1 MALDKNT
8 TVLIEDARIMFR
20 NFRGEGTP
28 MNQEGNRNFAVLL
41 DPAVAETMAADG
53 WLIKPPKEMP
63 SGDIRDPYLSVKVS
77 FKGRPPKIVMI
88 TSRGRT
94 DITEETVNLLDFC
107 IFKHVD
113 LIFRPYQ
120 WEVGDKSGVKA
131 YLKSMYVTI
140 EEDELDLKYA
150 DVPDADGVQQ
160 RDDEYDYQES

>member
-20 NFRGEGTP
+20 NFRGEERP
-28 MNQEGNRNFAVLL
+28 MNREGDRNFAVLL
-41 DPAVAETMAADG
+41 DPVIAEQMAADG
-53 WLIKPPKEMP
+53 WLIKPAKEMP
-63 SGDIRDPYLSVKVS
+63 SGDIRDPYISVKVS
-77 FKGRPPKIVMI
+77 FDGRPPKVVMI

-94 DITEETVNLLDFC
+94 DITEETVNLLDYC

-120 WEVGDKSGVKA
+120 WTVGDKSGVKA

-140 EEDELDLKYA
+140 EEDQLDLKYS
-150 DVPDADGVQQ
+150 DVPDAVAPQ
-160 RDDEYDYQES
+160 REDEYDYQEI